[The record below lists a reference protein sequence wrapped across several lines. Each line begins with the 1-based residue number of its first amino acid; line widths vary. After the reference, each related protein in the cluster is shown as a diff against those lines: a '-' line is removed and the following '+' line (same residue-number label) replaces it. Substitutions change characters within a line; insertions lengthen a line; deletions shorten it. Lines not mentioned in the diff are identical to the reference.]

1 MKLYTGT
8 SGFSYKEWRGSFY
21 PEDLASKG
29 WLNYYASKLSSV
41 EINNTFYRMPKASV
55 LEGWAAETPDDFRFV
70 IKASRRITH
79 FKRLKEVEKDVSFLL
94 GQLEALGPRLGPV
107 LYQLPPNAKAD
118 LDRLATFLELVPP
131 GSSAFEFRNPSWHTD
146 EVHALLRAR
155 DCALVLSETDD
166 ESPEIVSTAPWG
178 YLRLRKTEYG
188 EDELVRWQ
196 KRLDEQNWDRAFVFF
211 KHEDAGTGPRLAG
224 EFAGR

>member
-1 MKLYTGT
+1 
-8 SGFSYKEWRGSFY
+8 
-21 PEDLASKG
+21 
-29 WLNYYASKLSSV
+29 
-41 EINNTFYRMPKASV
+41 MPKASV

-79 FKRLKEVEKDVSFLL
+79 FKRLKEVEEDVSFLL
-94 GQLEALGPRLGPV
+94 GQLEALGSRLGPV
-107 LYQLPPNAKAD
+107 LYQLPPNAKAN

-188 EDELVRWQ
+188 EDELARWR
-196 KRLDEQNWDRAFVFF
+196 KRLDEQTWDRVFVFF
-211 KHEDAGTGPRLAG
+211 KHEGRRHRPA
-224 EFAGR
+224 AGRRVRGGLRAPGPPSEIRPPRMRKTVTPCGKSCRETKSER